1 MYRGMLGLNGAGFSD
16 ALLWQVTPQPVV
28 VPWPRRLAGLRAA
41 AAARPAAGR
50 GRGAGLVQGGP
61 LLGFLVAMVALYS
74 RAAVP
79 FLYFQF

>member
-16 ALLWQVTPQPVV
+16 ALLWQVTPDQ
-28 VPWPRRLAGLRAA
+28 WWCLGLAGLLVYA
-41 AAARPAAGR
+41 PPLLR
-50 GRGAGLVQGGP
+50 GRLPDGAVALAWWGGP